1 MYTKISKYF
10 YLSFALVLFK
20 QWLWEMESKIP
31 IIKPNQPLKII
42 WDFLIVFI
50 IYIYFHLIPMQI
62 SFDFFYDDELV
73 SFCEKFGIQNLEK
86 LLVLIPKS
94 FFA

>member
-1 MYTKISKYF
+1 
-10 YLSFALVLFK
+10 
-20 QWLWEMESKIP
+20 
-31 IIKPNQPLKII
+31 
-42 WDFLIVFI
+42 
-50 IYIYFHLIPMQI
+50 MQI